1 MYKYHIYLSKVKNR
15 DIYIWLQFYN
25 ISRGKA
31 MANDYEI
38 FEGKSLSNLF
48 KNIYDNS
55 TRNKEQLE
63 VLMKE
68 VVGFIKDGDT
78 AVQII
83 PMLKEYLEINVKND
97 DQLVKMAAIV
107 QRIIATE
114 NRGGSDDEFSLSDTE
129 KEQLMGALEDA
140 ATDLQSRSDEIDENI
155 KDAIN

>member
-1 MYKYHIYLSKVKNR
+1 
-15 DIYIWLQFYN
+15 
-25 ISRGKA
+25 

-38 FEGKSLSNLF
+38 FKGKSLSDLF
-48 KNIYDNS
+48 KNIYDNT

-97 DQLVKMAAIV
+97 DQLVKVAAIV
-107 QRIIATE
+107 QRIIASE
-114 NRGGSDDEFSLSDTE
+114 SKGGADEEFSLSDAE
-129 KEQLMGALEDA
+129 KEQLMSAVENV
-140 ATDLQSRSDEIDENI
+140 ATEVQKHSDGVSNEFGD
-155 KDAIN
+155 